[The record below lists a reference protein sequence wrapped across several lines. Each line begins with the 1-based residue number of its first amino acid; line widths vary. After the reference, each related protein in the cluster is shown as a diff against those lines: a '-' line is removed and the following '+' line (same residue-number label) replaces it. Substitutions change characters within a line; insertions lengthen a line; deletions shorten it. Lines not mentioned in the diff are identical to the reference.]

1 MSLVVKTLF
10 RAICISAFAATVVW
24 MPAEAAKK
32 SSGHSGAVAVK
43 QVQKVKSTKSATP
56 AEKSRVAKQ
65 SAHSNTKDRHKEE
78 SSKSRNKK
86 DSAKES
92 SKDRRHSKNKPERQ
106 ESRDSQPRDSR
117 RVRSNNNQEQASERQ
132 ERRYSRRS
140 RRRSYYSYN
149 SDTPR
154 NNYTSDVAENI
165 VGNSVHGYTPKA
177 TDLAM
182 TAMSLI
188 GTPYRYGGNSPLTG
202 LDCSGFVR
210 YVYKESL
217 STDLPRTAAEMSRVG
232 QYVSRNELKPGD
244 LVFYNT
250 MRRANSHV
258 GIYLG
263 DDKFIH
269 SPRTGQRVRINSMN
283 ESYWRGRFNGA
294 RRIIGGA
301 GVDRVKALQQYSKE
315 ADTSPDTYNYSSDAD
330 DGVER
335 PVRRSRKHSTRHVE
349 RPTPVAVDKPQDIK
363 TVADREK
370 DSASAHREN
379 RHERRRARVRHPE
392 QQEKTV
398 VRKNDTAKDVE
409 RDARGRR
416 GKGSRREAKEIEGP
430 STRHAVKEKDSRQ
443 QKDSRQRGKDKR
455 AEKNETSRREVKA
468 DKRTARNSKAEK
480 TVEKKNTARA
490 RPEKAAKPAKKEA
503 PKKEAPKVSKKRR

>member
-301 GVDRVKALQQYSKE
+301 GVDCVKALQQYSKE

-363 TVADREK
+363 TV
-370 DSASAHREN
+370 
-379 RHERRRARVRHPE
+379 
-392 QQEKTV
+392 

-416 GKGSRREAKEIEGP
+416 GKGSRREAKEIEGR

>member
-32 SSGHSGAVAVK
+32 SRGHSGAVAVK

-65 SAHSNTKDRHKEE
+65 SAHSNTQDRHKEE

-301 GVDRVKALQQYSKE
+301 GVDCVKALQQYSKE

-363 TVADREK
+363 TV
-370 DSASAHREN
+370 
-379 RHERRRARVRHPE
+379 
-392 QQEKTV
+392 

-416 GKGSRREAKEIEGP
+416 GKGSRREAKEIEGR

-468 DKRTARNSKAEK
+468 DKRTARNSKVEK